1 MKITEVISNKRLG
14 KEHAKEE
21 IEFLV
26 NGLMDGTIA
35 DYQVAAWLMAVCFR
49 GLNAQET
56 TYLTESIIK
65 SGDVMDLSDVGGIT
79 IDKHSTG
86 GVGDK
91 ITLTLIPLLAAAGL
105 KVAKLSGRSLGHT
118 GGTIDKLESIPGFQV
133 ALPIDKFLNQVKK
146 IGVAIASQTLK
157 LAPADGKIYALRD
170 VTSTVDNMSLIASS
184 VVSKKIASGA
194 DIIILDVK
202 YGNGAFLKTKE
213 ESEQLSILMKEVAK
227 RLGKKLICAITSM
240 EEPLGHAVGNSL
252 EVQEA
257 VSFLKG
263 ETTANDI
270 KELTLK
276 LAALA
281 MVEAKK
287 ADTIEDAEKFLGG
300 IISSGA
306 AYKKFE
312 EIVTNQGGN
321 LSKLPQAPEKLEIK
335 AEKSGVIQ
343 KCDALCIAK
352 AAKLLGA
359 GRDRKEDSIDYSVG
373 VTLNKKIGDN
383 VCEGETLATL
393 HHSNKNLSEAE
404 KLAKDAF
411 EISDKKIEKLPLIYK
426 II

>member
-1 MKITEVISNKRLG
+1 MKITEIISNKRIG
-14 KEHAKEE
+14 KEHTKEE

-26 NGLMDGTIA
+26 NGLMDGTVP
-35 DYQVAAWLMAVCFR
+35 DYQVSAWLMAVCFQ
-49 GLNAQET
+49 GLNVEET
-56 TYLTESIIK
+56 TYLTEAIIN

-118 GGTIDKLESIPGFQV
+118 GGTIDKLESISGFKV
-133 ALPIDKFLNQVKK
+133 ALPIEDFLAQVKK

-194 DIIILDVK
+194 DIIVLDVK

-263 ETTANDI
+263 EVAAEDI
-270 KELTLK
+270 KELTLE
-276 LAALA
+276 LAAIA

-287 ADTIEDAEKFLGG
+287 ADSLEDAKKSLAE
-300 IISSGA
+300 IISSGS
-306 AYKKFE
+306 AYKKFQ
-312 EIVTNQGGN
+312 EIVECQGGD
-321 LSKLPQAPEKLEIK
+321 LSKMPEAPKKFEIC
-335 AEKSGVIQ
+335 AENSGIVQ
-343 KCDALCIAK
+343 KCDALSIAK

-359 GRDRKEDSIDYSVG
+359 GRDRKEDDIDYSVG
-373 VTLNKKIGDN
+373 ITLNKKIEDN
-383 VCEGETLATL
+383 VIKGETLAIL
-393 HHSNKNLSEAE
+393 HHTDKNLQEAI
-404 KLAKDAF
+404 KMAKDAF
-411 EISDKKIEKLPLIYK
+411 IIADKQIEKSPLIYK